1 MTNLALIAVL
11 GLLVLLLL
19 YVFFMSRRAARL
31 GAIAKDVQE
40 EVAAKLR
47 REAEATEVIVGQ
59 IAGGVPADRAITAY
73 QNDRAAILAHDRTD
87 KPWAW
92 GPDDLDQW
100 RKLETARRGEDVN
113 RRLIVPALTSSLV
126 VLAIAAVSITICYN
140 SLTPDQ
146 IPSSTSFEA
155 GGETPLPIPFG
166 MPSGSPPTLPESP
179 GAPDTRSATSI
190 AVPEALNP
198 P

>member
-1 MTNLALIAVL
+1 ML
-11 GLLVLLLL
+11 GLLSLLLQ
-19 YVFFMSRRAARL
+19 YIFFMSRRAARF
-31 GAIAKDVQE
+31 GAIVKDVE
-40 EVAAKLR
+40 DEVAAKLR
-47 REAEATEVIVGQ
+47 REAEATAAVVDQ
-59 IAGGVPADRAITAY
+59 VAAGVPADRAITAY
-73 QNDRAAILAHDRTD
+73 QNDRAAILAHGRIE

-92 GPDDLDQW
+92 GPDDLDRW
-100 RKLETARRGEDVN
+100 RKLEFARRGEEVN
-113 RRLIVPALTSSLV
+113 RRLIVPALTSSLG
-126 VLAIAAVSITICYN
+126 VLAVAAVSITICYN